1 MKREYFVI
9 YQNRGEKIN
18 DILNTFELIMLLILC
33 RFNNRT
39 YVLKIERNDFCEQE
53 NYVYDF

>member
-1 MKREYFVI
+1 MKREYIVI

-18 DILNTFELIMLLILC
+18 DILSTFELIMLLILC
-33 RFNNRT
+33 RFNKST
-39 YVLKIERNDFCEQE
+39 YILRIERNDFCEQE